1 MDLLRPVIQPYAWGS
16 RHAIA
21 GLQGRPVP
29 SAGPEAELWMGA
41 HPAAPSGLT
50 RGGRNLTLDAV
61 VAADPARELGVACR
75 DRFGGRLPFL
85 LKILAADKALSIQ
98 VHPGRR
104 QAEAGFAAERGR
116 DGVHTYVD
124 DWPKPEL
131 LHALT
136 PFEVLA
142 GFRAPGDAAD
152 MLDRL
157 ELAELQPVTSALQG
171 SGGPERLT
179 EALRI
184 ILTWPGQDRARLLE
198 AVVPACARVAGG
210 TGGHAA
216 AFGAVVRMSA
226 DHPGDIGLLAS
237 LLFQHR
243 ILAPGEAL
251 FMPAGG
257 LHAYLAG
264 VGVEILANSDNVL
277 RAGLTAKHIDIP
289 ELLRIVDP
297 AANVPVLPPRPL
309 PGRPGAVVHES
320 PAPEFRLY
328 RFTLT
333 SKQTELPA
341 SGPRIALC
349 TDGGALLRDAGGTE
363 LKLRQSESCFLPDA
377 DGTVTATGEGTIF
390 VATAG

>member
-29 SAGPEAELWMGA
+29 SADPEAELWMGA
-41 HPAAPSGLT
+41 HPSAPSGLT
-50 RGGRNLTLDAV
+50 RAGRNLTLDAV
-61 VAADPARELGVACR
+61 IAADPDRELGVACR

-85 LKILAADKALSIQ
+85 LKILAAEKALSIQ
-98 VHPGRR
+98 VHPDRR
-104 QAEAGFAAERGR
+104 QAESGFAAERGR
-116 DGVHTYVD
+116 DGGRTYVD

-152 MLDRL
+152 VLDSI
-157 ELAELQPVTSALQG
+157 ELAELHPVTSVLRG

-184 ILTWPGQDRARLLE
+184 VLTWPEQDRAGLLE
-198 AVVPACARVAGG
+198 ALVPACGRVAGG
-210 TGGHAA
+210 TGSYAA
-216 AFGAVVRMSA
+216 AFDAVVRMSA

-243 ILAPGEAL
+243 VLAPGEAL

-257 LHAYLAG
+257 LHAYIAG

-289 ELLRIVDP
+289 ELLRVVDP
-297 AANVPVLPPRPL
+297 AADVPVLPPRPL
-309 PGRPGAVVHES
+309 AGLPGAVVYES

-333 SKQTELPA
+333 GEQTELPA
-341 SGPRIALC
+341 RGPRIALC
-349 TDGGALLRDAGGTE
+349 TDGGALVRDAGGTE
-363 LKLRQSESCFLPDA
+363 LKLQQSESCFLSDA
-377 DGTVTATGEGTIF
+377 DGTVTATGEGTVF
-390 VATAG
+390 VATVG

>member
-41 HPAAPSGLT
+41 HPAAPSGLA
-50 RGGRNLTLDAV
+50 RAERNLTLDAV
-61 VAADPARELGVACR
+61 VAADPDRELGVACR
-75 DRFGGRLPFL
+75 ERFGGRLPFL
-85 LKILAADKALSIQ
+85 LKILAAEKALSIQ

-116 DGVHTYVD
+116 DGVRAYVD

-136 PFEVLA
+136 SFEVLA

-152 MLDRL
+152 VLDSI
-157 ELAELQPVTSALQG
+157 ELAELRPVTSALQG

-179 EALRI
+179 EARRI

-198 AVVPACARVAGG
+198 AVVSACGRMAAGG
-210 TGGHAA
+210 GVPAA
-216 AFGAVVRMSA
+216 AFGAVGRRSA
-226 DHPGDIGLLAS
+226 AHPGDIGLLAS

-243 ILAPGEAL
+243 VLAPGEAL

-257 LHAYLAG
+257 LHCYIAG

-297 AANVPVLPPRPL
+297 AADVPVLPPRPL
-309 PGRPGAVVHES
+309 PGLPGAVVYMS

-333 SKQTELPA
+333 GEQTELPA
-341 SGPRIALC
+341 GGPRIALC
-349 TDGGALLRDAGGTE
+349 TDGGALLRDAGGAE
-363 LKLRQSESCFLPDA
+363 LKLQQSESCFLPDS
-377 DGTVTATGEGTIF
+377 DGMVTMTGEGTVF

>member
-29 SAGPEAELWMGA
+29 SEGPEAELWMGA
-41 HPAAPSGLT
+41 HPSAPSGLT
-50 RGGRNLTLDAV
+50 RAGRNLTLDAV
-61 VAADPARELGVACR
+61 VAADPDRELGVACR

-85 LKILAADKALSIQ
+85 LKILAAEKALSIQ
-98 VHPGRR
+98 VHPDRR
-104 QAEAGFAAERGR
+104 QAEAGFAAERCR
-116 DGVHTYVD
+116 DGVRTYVD

-152 MLDRL
+152 VLDSI
-157 ELAELQPVTSALQG
+157 ELVELRPVTSVLRG

-179 EALRI
+179 EALRL
-184 ILTWPGQDRARLLE
+184 ILTWPEQDRAGLLE
-198 AVVPACARVAGG
+198 AVVSACGRAAGD

-216 AFGAVVRMSA
+216 PFDAVVRMSA

-257 LHAYLAG
+257 LHAYVAG
-264 VGVEILANSDNVL
+264 VGVEILANSDNVF

-289 ELLRIVDP
+289 ELLRVVDP
-297 AANVPVLPPRPL
+297 AADVPVLLPRPL
-309 PGRPGAVVHES
+309 AGQVGAVVYES

-328 RFTLT
+328 RFTLAGE
-333 SKQTELPA
+333 QTELPA
-341 SGPRIALC
+341 GGPRIALC
-349 TDGGALLRDAGGTE
+349 TDGDALLRDGGGTE
-363 LKLRQSESCFLPDA
+363 LKLRQSESCFLSDA
-377 DGTVTATGEGTIF
+377 DRAVTATGDGTVF
-390 VATAG
+390 VATVG

>member
-21 GLQGRPVP
+21 GLQGRTLP
-29 SAGPEAELWMGA
+29 SDGPEAELWMGA

-50 RGGRNLTLDAV
+50 RAGRNLTLDAV
-61 VAADPARELGVACR
+61 IAADPGRELGVACR

-85 LKILAADKALSIQ
+85 LKILAAEKALSIQ
-98 VHPGRR
+98 VHPDRK

-116 DGVHTYVD
+116 DGVRAYVD

-152 MLDRL
+152 VLASI
-157 ELAELQPVTSALQG
+157 ELAELNAVTSVLRG

-184 ILTWPGQDRARLLE
+184 ILTWPEQDRARLLG
-198 AVVPACARVAGG
+198 AVVPACARAAAG
-210 TGGHAA
+210 TGSHAA

-257 LHAYLAG
+257 LHAYIAG
-264 VGVEILANSDNVL
+264 VGVEVLANSDNVL
-277 RAGLTAKHIDIP
+277 RAGLTPKHIDIP
-289 ELLRIVDP
+289 ELLRVINP
-297 AANVPVLPPRPL
+297 AAEVPVLPPRPL
-309 PGRPGAVVHES
+309 AGVPGAVVHES
-320 PAPEFRLY
+320 PSPEFRLY

-333 SKQTELPA
+333 GEQAELLA

-349 TDGGALLRDAGGTE
+349 TSGEALLLDAAGTE
-363 LKLRQSESCFLPDA
+363 LRLQRSESCFLSDA
-377 DGTVTATGEGTIF
+377 DGTVTATGEGVVF

>member
-16 RHAIA
+16 RQAIA
-21 GLQGRPVP
+21 GLQDRPVP

-41 HPAAPSGLT
+41 HPSAPSGLT
-50 RGGRNLTLDAV
+50 RAGRSLTLDAV
-61 VAADPARELGVACR
+61 IEADPDRELGVACR

-85 LKILAADKALSIQ
+85 LKVLAAEKALSIQ
-98 VHPGRR
+98 VHPDRR
-104 QAEAGFAAERGR
+104 RAEAGFAAERGR
-116 DGVHTYVD
+116 DGVRTYVD
-124 DWPKPEL
+124 GWPKPEL

-152 MLDRL
+152 VLDSI
-157 ELAELQPVTSALQG
+157 ELAELHPVTSALRG
-171 SGGPERLT
+171 SGGPERLR

-184 ILTWPGQDRARLLE
+184 ILTWPGQDRAELLE
-198 AVVPACARVAGG
+198 AVVSACGRVAGS
-210 TGGHAA
+210 TSGHAA
-216 AFGAVVRMSA
+216 ACDAVVRMSA

-237 LLFQHR
+237 LLLQHR

-257 LHAYLAG
+257 LHAYIAG

-277 RAGLTAKHIDIP
+277 RAGLTAKRIDIP
-289 ELLRIVDP
+289 ELLRVVDP
-297 AANVPVLPPRPL
+297 AADVPILPPRPL
-309 PGRPGAVVHES
+309 AGQPGAVVYES

-333 SKQTELPA
+333 GEQAELPA
-341 SGPRIALC
+341 RGPRVALC
-349 TDGGALLRDAGGTE
+349 TDGDALLCDAGGTE
-363 LKLRQSESCFLPDA
+363 LKVRRSESCFLSDT
-377 DGTVTATGEGTIF
+377 DGTVTATGEGVVF
-390 VATAG
+390 VATVG